1 MSFWAPKSV
10 ISFHL
15 SLTGEK
21 YENQKWADSVI
32 TSAPKGPT
40 FYSQMRSIFIFWRF
54 KTLNGRLITIL
65 VNSSFYSQN
74 RYIARRQQY
83 QFESNL
89 GKQKRYTYTR
99 IFHRYLLNRS
109 MDPGLIGGYCRFI
122 FITKNSRARKHC
134 PIWSYT
140 AINFIH
146 SDQKKQNKKH
156 LLRFKQGY
164 IVEAFYLW

>member
-1 MSFWAPKSV
+1 MKSKNEPILWLLLRQRGQLSTHKWGVYLSFGGSK
-10 ISFHL
+10 H
-15 SLTGEK
+15 
-21 YENQKWADSVI
+21 
-32 TSAPKGPT
+32 
-40 FYSQMRSIFIFWRF
+40 SIY
-54 KTLNGRLITIL
+54 GRLTAFQSL
-65 VNSSFYSQN
+65 YNTCQFEFFSQN
-74 RYIARRQQY
+74 RHIACRQQY

-99 IFHRYLLNRS
+99 IFHRHLLNRS

-146 SDQKKQNKKH
+146 SDQKKKNKTKNTYWG
-156 LLRFKQGY
+156 LSKD
-164 IVEAFYLW
+164 I